1 MMIKMNISYEKRN
14 LIDKRM
20 NNCIIYGEK
29 INNKIKFMKEFLL
42 NEKKLKKT
50 NEKNYNTKR
59 KFCNEKQ

>member
-1 MMIKMNISYEKRN
+1 
-14 LIDKRM
+14 M

-59 KFCNEKQ
+59 KFCNEKE